1 MLGIGGGEL
10 GHYHSNQNIMKILI
24 KVLLAKIFLL
34 FALSSLLHASS
45 PQTAKL
51 AYLGVY
57 TSELKESVSHQLDL
71 PPNLHLSVE
80 QVAKGSP
87 AHKAGIQ
94 QFDILLKLDDQIL
107 VNPDQLKYLVHAKKP
122 TERVEMTLLRKG
134 KKRKIAVV
142 LGEIELKDNP
152 DQGPVSMNNRFIK
165 PGDRIDPD
173 LFSRNPDMNRF
184 FDRHPRIKIPRIFSD
199 SDLFGN
205 IERIG
210 DGALDDNPLY
220 QPEDV
225 QSFSSQSNKSQMM
238 VTDDE
243 GTLEWSEENG
253 QKSLRVTD
261 PVGKILFDGPIDTDE
276 ERESL
281 PPSVARRLE
290 KMEQNINL
298 K

>member
-1 MLGIGGGEL
+1 
-10 GHYHSNQNIMKILI
+10 MKILI
-24 KVLLAKIFLL
+24 KALLAKFFLL
-34 FALSSLLHASS
+34 FALSGLLYASS

-57 TSELKESVSHQLDL
+57 TSELKQSVSHQLDL

-107 VNPDQLKYLVHAKKP
+107 VNPDQLKYLVHAKNP
-122 TERVEMTLLRKG
+122 TDRVEMTLLRKG

-142 LGEIELKDNP
+142 LGEIELKD
-152 DQGPVSMNNRFIK
+152 
-165 PGDRIDPD
+165 
-173 LFSRNPDMNRF
+173 NPDMNRF

-205 IERIG
+205 IERID

-225 QSFSSQSNKSQMM
+225 QSFSSQSNKSQML

-253 QKSLRVTD
+253 QKFLRVTD
-261 PVGKILFDGPIDTDE
+261 PVGKILFDGPIDSDE

>member
-1 MLGIGGGEL
+1 MLGIGGKL
-10 GHYHSNQNIMKILI
+10 GHYYSNQNIMKILI
-24 KVLLAKIFLL
+24 KALLAKIFLL
-34 FALSSLLHASS
+34 FALSGLLYASS

-57 TSELKESVSHQLDL
+57 TSELKQSVSHQLDL

-80 QVAKGSP
+80 KVAKGSP

-94 QFDILLKLDDQIL
+94 KFDILLKLDDQIL
-107 VNPDQLKYLVHAKKP
+107 VNPDQLKYLVHAKNP
-122 TERVEMTLLRKG
+122 TERVELTLLRKG

-152 DQGPVSMNNRFIK
+152 DQGPVSMDNRFFK

-173 LFSRNPDMNRF
+173 LFSRSPDMNRF

-205 IERIG
+205 IERID

-225 QSFSSQSNKSQMM
+225 QSFSSQSNKSQML

-253 QKSLRVTD
+253 KKSLRVTN